1 MGNVVFIIKNVSV
14 PYHGPAGWLVIRK
27 ENTVKLLGYLQK
39 LGKALMLPIATLPVA
54 ALLLRLG
61 QPDLL
66 SIPFM
71 AAAGGAIF
79 DQLPLLFGLG
89 IAVGLAKDEAGTA
102 ALAGAVGYVVLTG
115 AVVTINADIRL
126 SFFGGIIAG
135 IIAGHSY
142 NRFHGVQLPDALGFF
157 GGKRLVPIMT
167 GLLCLLAAVSVGWVW
182 PTVQQGID
190 AFGRAVAGSGPL
202 GQFAYGVL
210 NRALIPV
217 GLHHVLNSLFWFGLG
232 ECVKVSFEA
241 AGPLQNICL
250 SPALAGTL
258 SLGGAVPG
266 VDGATI
272 TQVADEVIRGDLNR
286 FFAGDPT
293 AGVFMAGFFPVMM
306 FGLPAAA
313 LAMVLAVPK
322 GRRARIGG
330 LLLSVALTS
339 FLTGITEPL
348 EFTFMFLA
356 PLLYGLHA
364 LLTGLALVAAN
375 GLGVL
380 HGFGFSAGL
389 FDLVLNW
396 GLATHPWRL
405 LGLGLVMALV
415 YFTVFYTAIR
425 MLNLATPG
433 REPDTAPPAKAGEDL
448 ADDMI
453 AALGGAANLEHIDAC
468 ITRLRLTLRNTALAD
483 DARLRTLGAR
493 GVVRLDKHHLQV
505 VLGSRADAMAE
516 ALRRRRA
523 SS

>member
-1 MGNVVFIIKNVSV
+1 MN
-14 PYHGPAGWLVIRK
+14 
-27 ENTVKLLGYLQK
+27 LLGYLQT

-71 AAAGGAIF
+71 AAAGAAIF
-79 DQLPLLFGLG
+79 DQLPLLFALG
-89 IAVGLAKDEAGTA
+89 IAVGLARDDAGAA
-102 ALAGAVGYVVLTG
+102 ALAGAVGYLVLTG
-115 AVVTINADIRL
+115 AVVTLNAGIEL

-142 NRFHGVQLPDALGFF
+142 NRFHAVRLPDYLGFF

-167 GLLCLLAAVSVGWVW
+167 GLFCLLAAVVVGLVW
-182 PTVQQGID
+182 PAIQQAID
-190 AFGRAVAGSGPL
+190 AFGQAVASSGSW

-232 ECVKVSFEA
+232 ECIKVSYEA
-241 AGPLQNICL
+241 AGLLQNICL

-258 SLGGAVPG
+258 SPGGAVPG
-266 VDGATI
+266 VDGASI
-272 TQVADEVIRGDLNR
+272 TRIADEVTRGDLNR

-293 AGVFMAGFFPVMM
+293 AGAFMAGFFPVMM

-313 LAMVLAVPK
+313 LAMVLAAPK
-322 GRRARIGG
+322 GRRAGVGG

-339 FLTGITEPL
+339 LLTGITEPL

-356 PLLYGLHA
+356 PLLYVLHA
-364 LLTGLALVAAN
+364 LLTGLTLVAAN

-405 LGLGLVMALV
+405 VGLGLVVASI
-415 YFTVFYTAIR
+415 YFTVFYGLIR
-425 MLNLATPG
+425 VLNLPTPG
-433 REPDTAPPAKAGEDL
+433 RDAEASVKKETGSAEGN
-448 ADDMI
+448 ADAFI
-453 AALGGAANLEHIDAC
+453 AALGGAGNIEHIDAC
-468 ITRLRLTLRNTALAD
+468 ITRLRLVLKNTALAD

-493 GVVRLDKHHLQV
+493 GVVRLGERHLQV
-505 VLGSRADAMAE
+505 VLGARAE
-516 ALRRRRA
+516 AVARAMRARQA
-523 SS
+523 SSQ

>member
-1 MGNVVFIIKNVSV
+1 M
-14 PYHGPAGWLVIRK
+14 
-27 ENTVKLLGYLQK
+27 KLLGYLQK

-89 IAVGLAKDEAGTA
+89 IAVGLARDDAGAA
-102 ALAGAVGYVVLTG
+102 ALAGAVGYFVLTG
-115 AVVTINADIRL
+115 AAGTINEGLEL

-135 IIAGHSY
+135 VIAGHSY
-142 NRFHGVQLPDALGFF
+142 NRFHAVRLPDYLGFF

-167 GLLCLLAAVSVGWVW
+167 GLFCLIAAVMVGLVW
-182 PTVQQGID
+182 PPVQQGID
-190 AFGRAVAGSGPL
+190 AFGHAVASSGSL
-202 GQFAYGVL
+202 GQFVYGVL
-210 NRALIPV
+210 NRALIPM

-232 ECVKVSFEA
+232 ECLKVSYEA
-241 AGPLQNICL
+241 AGGLQNICL
-250 SPALAGTL
+250 SPALAETL
-258 SLGGAVPG
+258 AVGGAVPG
-266 VDGATI
+266 VDGAI
-272 TQVADEVIRGDLNR
+272 VTQIADEVTRGDLNR

-313 LAMVLAVPK
+313 LAMVLAAPK
-322 GRRARIGG
+322 GHRVRVGG

-339 FLTGITEPL
+339 LLTGITEPL

-356 PLLYGLHA
+356 PVLYGIHA
-364 LLTGLALVAAN
+364 LLTGLSLVAAN
-375 GLGVL
+375 VVGAL

-405 LGLGLVMALV
+405 LGLGLVTGLI
-415 YFTVFYTAIR
+415 YFVVFYGVIR
-425 MLNLATPG
+425 AFNLATPG
-433 REPDTAPPAKAGEDL
+433 RDAGTPPKAGDEGVNHE
-448 ADDMI
+448 ADDFI
-453 AALGGAANLEHIDAC
+453 AALGGAGNLEHVDAC
-468 ITRLRLTLRNTALAD
+468 ITRLRLILKDSTLAD
-483 DARLRTLGAR
+483 DVRLRGLGAK
-493 GVVRLDKHHLQV
+493 GVVRLGERHLQV
-505 VLGSRADAMAE
+505 VLGARAESVAE
-516 ALRRRRA
+516 AMRKRLVL